1 MTAKEYLQRY
11 REANREID
19 AKLIQAHAL
28 RDMATQTTSSLDG
41 DHVQGGDC
49 DKVGRIVSKIVDIE
63 HSVDESIDELQLIKA
78 EVEGTIDAVDNPRL
92 RNLLRYRYI
101 SGLTFEDISV
111 RTDRCWRQTI
121 RLHGY
126 ALQAVEIVLRGRK

>member
-11 REANREID
+11 LEANREID

-28 RDMATQTTSSLDG
+28 RDMATQTTSALDV
-41 DHVQGGDC
+41 DHVQGGDA
-49 DKVGRIVSKIVDIE
+49 DKVGRIVAKIVDIE
-63 HSVDESIDELQLIKA
+63 RTVDEGIDKLQGVKA
-78 EVEGTIDAVDNPRL
+78 EVEGVIDAVDNPRL

-126 ALQAVEIVLRGRK
+126 ALQAVEIVLKGTK